1 MHGVIADKLGVI
13 KLMDKREVYFDNSAT
28 TRAFDE
34 VRDIVAE
41 TMTVDYGN
49 TSSRHMKGV
58 EAERYVKAAREKIAK
73 TLKVTE
79 KEIVFTSGGTES
91 NNLAIIG
98 SAIANQRAGKHIITT
113 AIEHASVAAVV
124 GFLEE
129 QGFEVTILP
138 VDENGQISLEELEA
152 AIREDT
158 ILVSM
163 MQINN
168 EMGAIEPVA
177 EAGALIKKKNPNTL
191 FHVDAIQSY
200 GKLRIYPKKMNVDML
215 SVSGHKL
222 HGPKGSGFLYIK
234 ENTKAIIT
242 THASNVC
249 GTIIPIEEIGAL
261 CKEKGLVY
269 AVDTAQ
275 TAGILNI
282 DMQKAN
288 IDFLAFTG
296 HKGLLGP
303 QGIGGFIASDKLEG
317 LIDPVISG
325 GTGSLSDSEEIPDF
339 LPDRF
344 ESGTLNLPGIIGLHQ
359 ALVYLK
365 EAGIDNM
372 RKEKMEITKYFLDQ
386 VKEIDGVKVAGKK
399 TVEGRLGVVSI
410 DFEGFD
416 NSIVSFYLSSKYKIM
431 TRVGM
436 HCAPRA
442 HKTLKTFPQGTVRFS
457 FSHFNTKEEVDIC
470 IDAIKTIL
478 DDLRQG
484 EELI

>member
-1 MHGVIADKLGVI
+1 MKDI
-13 KLMDKREVYFDNSAT
+13 YFDNSSTSFPKAPNVGRAMGEFIENGAFNINRGSYEGAYEAGSAVLD
-28 TRAFDE
+28 TREMLKDLFNCPNSKNVVFTPSVTYSLNFFIKGFLKPGDH
-34 VRDIVAE
+34 VLV
-41 TMTVDYGN
+41 
-49 TSSRHMKGV
+49 TSVEHNAVMRPLVQMEKLGV
-58 EAERYVKAAREKIAK
+58 EFDAVPCDEEGGVTADDFRE
-73 TLKVTE
+73 
-79 KEIVFTSGGTES
+79 
-91 NNLAIIG
+91 
-98 SAIANQRAGKHIITT
+98 
-113 AIEHASVAAVV
+113 
-124 GFLEE
+124 
-129 QGFEVTILP
+129 
-138 VDENGQISLEELEA
+138 
-152 AIREDT
+152 
-158 ILVSM
+158 
-163 MQINN
+163 
-168 EMGAIEPVA
+168 
-177 EAGALIKKKNPNTL
+177 
-191 FHVDAIQSY
+191 
-200 GKLRIYPKKMNVDML
+200 
-215 SVSGHKL
+215 
-222 HGPKGSGFLYIK
+222 YIK

-372 RKEKMEITKYFLDQ
+372 RNEKMEITKYFLDQ
-386 VKEIDGVKVAGKK
+386 VKEIEGVRIAGKK

-457 FSHFNTKEEVDIC
+457 FSHFNTKEEVDVC
-470 IDAIKTIL
+470 IDSIKTIL
-478 DDLRQG
+478 SDLRQG
-484 EELI
+484 EDLI

>member
-1 MHGVIADKLGVI
+1 MKDI
-13 KLMDKREVYFDNSAT
+13 YFDNSSTSFPKAPNVGRAMGEFIENGAFNINRGSYEGAYEAGSAVLD
-28 TRAFDE
+28 TREMLKDLFNCPNSKNVVFTPSVTYSLNFFIKGFLKPGDH
-34 VRDIVAE
+34 VLV
-41 TMTVDYGN
+41 
-49 TSSRHMKGV
+49 TSVEHNAVMRPLVQMKKLGV
-58 EAERYVKAAREKIAK
+58 EFDAVPCDEEGG
-73 TLKVTE
+73 VTADD
-79 KEIVFTSGGTES
+79 F
-91 NNLAIIG
+91 
-98 SAIANQRAGKHIITT
+98 RA
-113 AIEHASVAAVV
+113 
-124 GFLEE
+124 
-129 QGFEVTILP
+129 
-138 VDENGQISLEELEA
+138 
-152 AIREDT
+152 
-158 ILVSM
+158 
-163 MQINN
+163 
-168 EMGAIEPVA
+168 
-177 EAGALIKKKNPNTL
+177 
-191 FHVDAIQSY
+191 
-200 GKLRIYPKKMNVDML
+200 
-215 SVSGHKL
+215 
-222 HGPKGSGFLYIK
+222 YIK

-372 RKEKMEITKYFLDQ
+372 RNEKMEITKYFLDQ

-457 FSHFNTKEEVDIC
+457 FSHFNTKEEVDVC
-470 IDAIKTIL
+470 IDSIKTIL
-478 DDLRQG
+478 SDLRQG
-484 EELI
+484 EDLI

>member
-1 MHGVIADKLGVI
+1 MKDI
-13 KLMDKREVYFDNSAT
+13 YFDNSSTSFPKAPNVGRAMGEFIENGAFNINRGSYEGAYEAGSAVLD
-28 TRAFDE
+28 TREMLKDLFNCPNSKNVVFTPSVTYSLNFFIKGFLKPGDH
-34 VRDIVAE
+34 VLV
-41 TMTVDYGN
+41 
-49 TSSRHMKGV
+49 TSVEHNAVMRPLVQMEKLGV
-58 EAERYVKAAREKIAK
+58 EFDAVPCDEEGG
-73 TLKVTE
+73 VTADD
-79 KEIVFTSGGTES
+79 F
-91 NNLAIIG
+91 
-98 SAIANQRAGKHIITT
+98 RA
-113 AIEHASVAAVV
+113 
-124 GFLEE
+124 
-129 QGFEVTILP
+129 
-138 VDENGQISLEELEA
+138 
-152 AIREDT
+152 
-158 ILVSM
+158 
-163 MQINN
+163 
-168 EMGAIEPVA
+168 
-177 EAGALIKKKNPNTL
+177 
-191 FHVDAIQSY
+191 
-200 GKLRIYPKKMNVDML
+200 
-215 SVSGHKL
+215 
-222 HGPKGSGFLYIK
+222 YIK

-288 IDFLAFTG
+288 IDFLTFTG

-372 RKEKMEITKYFLDQ
+372 RNEKMEITKYFLDQ
-386 VKEIDGVKVAGKK
+386 VKEIEGVRIAGKK

-470 IDAIKTIL
+470 INAIKTIL
-478 DDLRQG
+478 SDLRQG

>member
-1 MHGVIADKLGVI
+1 MKDI
-13 KLMDKREVYFDNSAT
+13 YFDNSSTSFPKAPNVGRAMGEFIENGAFNINRGSYEGAYEAGSAVLD
-28 TRAFDE
+28 TREMLKDLFNCPNSKNVVFTPSVTYSLNFFIKGFLKPGDH
-34 VRDIVAE
+34 VLV
-41 TMTVDYGN
+41 
-49 TSSRHMKGV
+49 TSVEHNAVMRPLVQMEKLGV
-58 EAERYVKAAREKIAK
+58 EFDAVPCDEEGG
-73 TLKVTE
+73 VTADD
-79 KEIVFTSGGTES
+79 F
-91 NNLAIIG
+91 
-98 SAIANQRAGKHIITT
+98 RA
-113 AIEHASVAAVV
+113 
-124 GFLEE
+124 
-129 QGFEVTILP
+129 
-138 VDENGQISLEELEA
+138 
-152 AIREDT
+152 
-158 ILVSM
+158 
-163 MQINN
+163 
-168 EMGAIEPVA
+168 
-177 EAGALIKKKNPNTL
+177 
-191 FHVDAIQSY
+191 
-200 GKLRIYPKKMNVDML
+200 
-215 SVSGHKL
+215 
-222 HGPKGSGFLYIK
+222 YIK

-325 GTGSLSDSEEIPDF
+325 GTGSL
-339 LPDRF
+339 
-344 ESGTLNLPGIIGLHQ
+344 PGIIGLHQ

-372 RKEKMEITKYFLDQ
+372 RNEKMEITKYFLDQ
-386 VKEIDGVKVAGKK
+386 VKEIEGVRIAGKK

-416 NSIVSFYLSSKYKIM
+416 NSIVSFYLSGKYKIM

-457 FSHFNTKEEVDIC
+457 FSHFNTKEEVDVC
-470 IDAIKTIL
+470 IDSIKTIL
-478 DDLRQG
+478 SDLRQG
-484 EELI
+484 EDLI

>member
-1 MHGVIADKLGVI
+1 MKDI
-13 KLMDKREVYFDNSAT
+13 YFDNSSTSFPKAPNVGRAMGEFIENGAFNINRGSYEGAYEAGSAVLD
-28 TRAFDE
+28 TREMLKDLFNCPNSKNVVFTPSVTYSLNFFIKGFLKPGDH
-34 VRDIVAE
+34 VLV
-41 TMTVDYGN
+41 
-49 TSSRHMKGV
+49 TSVEHNAVMRPLVQMEKLGV
-58 EAERYVKAAREKIAK
+58 EFDAVPCDEEGG
-73 TLKVTE
+73 VTADD
-79 KEIVFTSGGTES
+79 F
-91 NNLAIIG
+91 
-98 SAIANQRAGKHIITT
+98 RA
-113 AIEHASVAAVV
+113 
-124 GFLEE
+124 
-129 QGFEVTILP
+129 
-138 VDENGQISLEELEA
+138 
-152 AIREDT
+152 
-158 ILVSM
+158 
-163 MQINN
+163 
-168 EMGAIEPVA
+168 
-177 EAGALIKKKNPNTL
+177 
-191 FHVDAIQSY
+191 
-200 GKLRIYPKKMNVDML
+200 
-215 SVSGHKL
+215 
-222 HGPKGSGFLYIK
+222 YIK

-365 EAGIDNM
+365 ESGIDNM

-442 HKTLKTFPQGTVRFS
+442 HKTLKTFPQGTARFS

-470 IDAIKTIL
+470 INAIKTIL
-478 DDLRQG
+478 SDLRQG
-484 EELI
+484 EDII

>member
-1 MHGVIADKLGVI
+1 MKDI
-13 KLMDKREVYFDNSAT
+13 YFDNSSTSFPKAPNVGRAMGEFIENGAFNINRGSYEGAYEAGSAVLD
-28 TRAFDE
+28 TRE
-34 VRDIVAE
+34 
-41 TMTVDYGN
+41 M
-49 TSSRHMKGV
+49 
-58 EAERYVKAAREKIAK
+58 
-73 TLKVTE
+73 LKDLFNAPDSKNV
-79 KEIVFTSGGTES
+79 VFTP
-91 NNLAIIG
+91 
-98 SAIANQRAGKHIITT
+98 
-113 AIEHASVAAVV
+113 SVTYSLNYFIK
-124 GFLEE
+124 GFLKPNDHVLVTSVEHNAVMRPLVQMKELGLEFDVVPCDEE
-129 QGFEVTILP
+129 
-138 VDENGQISLEELEA
+138 
-152 AIREDT
+152 
-158 ILVSM
+158 
-163 MQINN
+163 
-168 EMGAIEPVA
+168 
-177 EAGALIKKKNPNTL
+177 
-191 FHVDAIQSY
+191 
-200 GKLRIYPKKMNVDML
+200 
-215 SVSGHKL
+215 
-222 HGPKGSGFLYIK
+222 GSITADDFRKYIK

-303 QGIGGFIASDKLEG
+303 QGIGGFISSDKLEG
-317 LIDPVISG
+317 LIYPIISG
-325 GTGSLSDSEEIPDF
+325 GTGSLSDSEEMPDF

-359 ALVYLK
+359 ALAYLK

-372 RKEKMEITKYFLDQ
+372 RNEKMEITKYFLDK
-386 VKEIDGVKVAGKK
+386 VKEIEGAKVAGKK

-442 HKTLKTFPQGTVRFS
+442 HQTLNTFPQGTVRFS
-457 FSHFNTKEEVDIC
+457 FSHFNTEEEVDIC

-484 EELI
+484 EDII

>member
-1 MHGVIADKLGVI
+1 MKDI
-13 KLMDKREVYFDNSAT
+13 YFDNSSTSFPKAPNVGRAMGEFIENGAFNINRGSYEGAYEAGSAVLD
-28 TRAFDE
+28 TRE
-34 VRDIVAE
+34 
-41 TMTVDYGN
+41 M
-49 TSSRHMKGV
+49 
-58 EAERYVKAAREKIAK
+58 
-73 TLKVTE
+73 LKDLFNCPNSKNV
-79 KEIVFTSGGTES
+79 VFTP
-91 NNLAIIG
+91 
-98 SAIANQRAGKHIITT
+98 
-113 AIEHASVAAVV
+113 SVTYSLNYFIK
-124 GFLEE
+124 GFLKPNDHVLVTSVEHNAVMRPLVQMKELGLEFDVVPCDEE
-129 QGFEVTILP
+129 
-138 VDENGQISLEELEA
+138 
-152 AIREDT
+152 
-158 ILVSM
+158 
-163 MQINN
+163 
-168 EMGAIEPVA
+168 
-177 EAGALIKKKNPNTL
+177 
-191 FHVDAIQSY
+191 
-200 GKLRIYPKKMNVDML
+200 
-215 SVSGHKL
+215 
-222 HGPKGSGFLYIK
+222 GSITADDFRKYIK

-303 QGIGGFIASDKLEG
+303 QGIGGFISSDKLEG
-317 LIDPVISG
+317 LIYPIISG
-325 GTGSLSDSEEIPDF
+325 GTGSLSDSEEMPDF

-372 RKEKMEITKYFLDQ
+372 RNEKMEITKYFLDK
-386 VKEIDGVKVAGKK
+386 VKEIEGAKVAGKK

-442 HKTLKTFPQGTVRFS
+442 HQTLNTFPQGTVRFS

-484 EELI
+484 EDII

>member
-1 MHGVIADKLGVI
+1 MKDI
-13 KLMDKREVYFDNSAT
+13 YFDNSSTSFPKAPNVGRAMGEFIENGAFNINRGSYEGAYEAGSAVLD
-28 TRAFDE
+28 TREMLKDLFNCPNSKNVVFTPSVTYSLNFFIKGFLKPGDH
-34 VRDIVAE
+34 VLV
-41 TMTVDYGN
+41 
-49 TSSRHMKGV
+49 TSVEHNAVMRPLVQMEKLGV
-58 EAERYVKAAREKIAK
+58 EFDAVPCDEEGG
-73 TLKVTE
+73 VTADD
-79 KEIVFTSGGTES
+79 F
-91 NNLAIIG
+91 
-98 SAIANQRAGKHIITT
+98 RA
-113 AIEHASVAAVV
+113 
-124 GFLEE
+124 
-129 QGFEVTILP
+129 
-138 VDENGQISLEELEA
+138 
-152 AIREDT
+152 
-158 ILVSM
+158 
-163 MQINN
+163 
-168 EMGAIEPVA
+168 
-177 EAGALIKKKNPNTL
+177 
-191 FHVDAIQSY
+191 
-200 GKLRIYPKKMNVDML
+200 
-215 SVSGHKL
+215 
-222 HGPKGSGFLYIK
+222 YIK

-242 THASNVC
+242 TNASNVC

-372 RKEKMEITKYFLDQ
+372 RNEKMEITKYFLDQ

-470 IDAIKTIL
+470 INAIKTIL
-478 DDLRQG
+478 SDLRQG

>member
-1 MHGVIADKLGVI
+1 MKDI
-13 KLMDKREVYFDNSAT
+13 YFDNSSTSFPKAPNVGRAMGEFIENGAFNINRGSYEGAYEAGSAVLD
-28 TRAFDE
+28 TREMLKDLFNCPNSKNVVFTPSVTYSLNFFIKGFLKPGDH
-34 VRDIVAE
+34 VLV
-41 TMTVDYGN
+41 
-49 TSSRHMKGV
+49 TSVEHNAVMRPLVQMAKLGV
-58 EAERYVKAAREKIAK
+58 EFDAVPCDEEGG
-73 TLKVTE
+73 VTADD
-79 KEIVFTSGGTES
+79 F
-91 NNLAIIG
+91 
-98 SAIANQRAGKHIITT
+98 RA
-113 AIEHASVAAVV
+113 
-124 GFLEE
+124 
-129 QGFEVTILP
+129 
-138 VDENGQISLEELEA
+138 
-152 AIREDT
+152 
-158 ILVSM
+158 
-163 MQINN
+163 
-168 EMGAIEPVA
+168 
-177 EAGALIKKKNPNTL
+177 
-191 FHVDAIQSY
+191 
-200 GKLRIYPKKMNVDML
+200 
-215 SVSGHKL
+215 
-222 HGPKGSGFLYIK
+222 YIK

-372 RKEKMEITKYFLDQ
+372 RNEKMEITKYFLDQ
-386 VKEIDGVKVAGKK
+386 VKEIEGVRIAGKK

-457 FSHFNTKEEVDIC
+457 FSHFNTKEEVDVC
-470 IDAIKTIL
+470 IDSIKTIL
-478 DDLRQG
+478 SDLRQG
-484 EELI
+484 EDLI

>member
-1 MHGVIADKLGVI
+1 MKDI
-13 KLMDKREVYFDNSAT
+13 YFDNSSTSFPKAPNVGRAMGEFIENGAFNINRGSYEGAYEAGSAVLD
-28 TRAFDE
+28 TRE
-34 VRDIVAE
+34 
-41 TMTVDYGN
+41 M
-49 TSSRHMKGV
+49 
-58 EAERYVKAAREKIAK
+58 
-73 TLKVTE
+73 LKDLFNAPDSKNV
-79 KEIVFTSGGTES
+79 VFTP
-91 NNLAIIG
+91 
-98 SAIANQRAGKHIITT
+98 
-113 AIEHASVAAVV
+113 SVTYSLNCFIK
-124 GFLEE
+124 GFLKPNDHVLVTSVEHNAVMRPLVQMKELGLEFDVVPCDEE
-129 QGFEVTILP
+129 
-138 VDENGQISLEELEA
+138 
-152 AIREDT
+152 
-158 ILVSM
+158 
-163 MQINN
+163 
-168 EMGAIEPVA
+168 
-177 EAGALIKKKNPNTL
+177 
-191 FHVDAIQSY
+191 
-200 GKLRIYPKKMNVDML
+200 
-215 SVSGHKL
+215 
-222 HGPKGSGFLYIK
+222 GSITADDFRKYIK

-303 QGIGGFIASDKLEG
+303 QGIGGFISSDKLEG
-317 LIDPVISG
+317 LIYPIISG
-325 GTGSLSDSEEIPDF
+325 GTGSLSDSEEMPDF

-372 RKEKMEITKYFLDQ
+372 RNEKMEITKYFLDK
-386 VKEIDGVKVAGKK
+386 VKEIEGAKVAGKK

-442 HKTLKTFPQGTVRFS
+442 HQTLNTFPQGTVRFS

-478 DDLRQG
+478 DDLREG
-484 EELI
+484 EDII

>member
-1 MHGVIADKLGVI
+1 MKDI
-13 KLMDKREVYFDNSAT
+13 YFDNSSTSFPKAPNVGRAMGEFIENGAFNINRGSYEGAYEAGSAVLD
-28 TRAFDE
+28 TREMLKDLFNCPNSKNVVFTPSVTYSLNFFIKGFLKPGDH
-34 VRDIVAE
+34 VLV
-41 TMTVDYGN
+41 
-49 TSSRHMKGV
+49 TSVEHNAVMRPLVQMEKLGV
-58 EAERYVKAAREKIAK
+58 EFDAVPCDEEGG
-73 TLKVTE
+73 VTADD
-79 KEIVFTSGGTES
+79 F
-91 NNLAIIG
+91 
-98 SAIANQRAGKHIITT
+98 RA
-113 AIEHASVAAVV
+113 
-124 GFLEE
+124 
-129 QGFEVTILP
+129 
-138 VDENGQISLEELEA
+138 
-152 AIREDT
+152 
-158 ILVSM
+158 
-163 MQINN
+163 
-168 EMGAIEPVA
+168 
-177 EAGALIKKKNPNTL
+177 
-191 FHVDAIQSY
+191 
-200 GKLRIYPKKMNVDML
+200 
-215 SVSGHKL
+215 
-222 HGPKGSGFLYIK
+222 YIK

-325 GTGSLSDSEEIPDF
+325 GTGSLSDSEEMPDF

-457 FSHFNTKEEVDIC
+457 FSHFNTKEEVDVC

-478 DDLRQG
+478 SDLRQG
-484 EELI
+484 EDLI

>member
-1 MHGVIADKLGVI
+1 MKDI
-13 KLMDKREVYFDNSAT
+13 YFDNSSTSFPKAPNVGRAMGEFIENGAFNINRGSYEGAYEAGSAVLD
-28 TRAFDE
+28 TREMLKDLFNCPNSKNVVFTPSVTYSLNFFIKGFLKPGDH
-34 VRDIVAE
+34 VLV
-41 TMTVDYGN
+41 
-49 TSSRHMKGV
+49 TSVEHNAVMRPLVQMEKLGV
-58 EAERYVKAAREKIAK
+58 EFDAVPCDEEGG
-73 TLKVTE
+73 VTADD
-79 KEIVFTSGGTES
+79 F
-91 NNLAIIG
+91 
-98 SAIANQRAGKHIITT
+98 RA
-113 AIEHASVAAVV
+113 
-124 GFLEE
+124 
-129 QGFEVTILP
+129 
-138 VDENGQISLEELEA
+138 
-152 AIREDT
+152 
-158 ILVSM
+158 
-163 MQINN
+163 
-168 EMGAIEPVA
+168 
-177 EAGALIKKKNPNTL
+177 
-191 FHVDAIQSY
+191 
-200 GKLRIYPKKMNVDML
+200 
-215 SVSGHKL
+215 
-222 HGPKGSGFLYIK
+222 YIK
-234 ENTKAIIT
+234 ENTKTIIT

-457 FSHFNTKEEVDIC
+457 FSHFNTKEEVDVC

-478 DDLRQG
+478 SDLRQG
-484 EELI
+484 EDLI

>member
-1 MHGVIADKLGVI
+1 MKDI
-13 KLMDKREVYFDNSAT
+13 YFDNSSTSFPKAPNVGRAMGEFIENGAFNINRGSYEGAYEAGSAVLD
-28 TRAFDE
+28 TREMLKDLFNCPNSKNVVFTPSVTYSLNFFIKGFLKPGDH
-34 VRDIVAE
+34 VLV
-41 TMTVDYGN
+41 
-49 TSSRHMKGV
+49 TSVEHNAVMRPLVQIEKLGV
-58 EAERYVKAAREKIAK
+58 E
-73 TLKVTE
+73 
-79 KEIVFTSGGTES
+79 FD
-91 NNLAIIG
+91 
-98 SAIANQRAGKHIITT
+98 
-113 AIEHASVAAVV
+113 VV
-124 GFLEE
+124 PCDEE
-129 QGFEVTILP
+129 
-138 VDENGQISLEELEA
+138 
-152 AIREDT
+152 
-158 ILVSM
+158 
-163 MQINN
+163 
-168 EMGAIEPVA
+168 GAITA
-177 EAGALIKKKNPNTL
+177 DDFRA
-191 FHVDAIQSY
+191 
-200 GKLRIYPKKMNVDML
+200 
-215 SVSGHKL
+215 
-222 HGPKGSGFLYIK
+222 YIK

-372 RKEKMEITKYFLDQ
+372 RNEKMEITKYFLDQ

-416 NSIVSFYLSSKYKIM
+416 NSIVSFYLSSKYNIM

-457 FSHFNTKEEVDIC
+457 FSHFNTKEEVDVC

-478 DDLRQG
+478 SDLRQG
-484 EELI
+484 EDLI

>member
-1 MHGVIADKLGVI
+1 MKDI
-13 KLMDKREVYFDNSAT
+13 YFDNSSTSFPKAPNVGRAMGEFIENGAFNINRGSYEGAYEAGSAVLD
-28 TRAFDE
+28 TREMLKDLFNCPNSKNVVFTPSVTYSLNFFIKGFLKPGDH
-34 VRDIVAE
+34 VLV
-41 TMTVDYGN
+41 
-49 TSSRHMKGV
+49 TSIEHNAVMRPLVQMEKLGV
-58 EAERYVKAAREKIAK
+58 EFDAVPCDEEGG
-73 TLKVTE
+73 VTADD
-79 KEIVFTSGGTES
+79 F
-91 NNLAIIG
+91 
-98 SAIANQRAGKHIITT
+98 RA
-113 AIEHASVAAVV
+113 
-124 GFLEE
+124 
-129 QGFEVTILP
+129 
-138 VDENGQISLEELEA
+138 
-152 AIREDT
+152 
-158 ILVSM
+158 
-163 MQINN
+163 
-168 EMGAIEPVA
+168 
-177 EAGALIKKKNPNTL
+177 
-191 FHVDAIQSY
+191 
-200 GKLRIYPKKMNVDML
+200 
-215 SVSGHKL
+215 
-222 HGPKGSGFLYIK
+222 YIK

-372 RKEKMEITKYFLDQ
+372 RNEKMEITKYFLDQ

-470 IDAIKTIL
+470 INAIKTIL
-478 DDLRQG
+478 SDLRQG
-484 EELI
+484 EDLI

>member
-1 MHGVIADKLGVI
+1 MKDI
-13 KLMDKREVYFDNSAT
+13 YFDNSSTSFPKAPNVGRAMGEFIENGAFNINRGSYEGAYEAGSAVLD
-28 TRAFDE
+28 TRE
-34 VRDIVAE
+34 
-41 TMTVDYGN
+41 M
-49 TSSRHMKGV
+49 
-58 EAERYVKAAREKIAK
+58 
-73 TLKVTE
+73 LKDLFNAPDSKNV
-79 KEIVFTSGGTES
+79 VFTP
-91 NNLAIIG
+91 
-98 SAIANQRAGKHIITT
+98 
-113 AIEHASVAAVV
+113 SVTYSLNYFIK
-124 GFLEE
+124 GFLKPNDHVLVTSVEHNAVMRPLVQMKELGLEFDVVPCDEE
-129 QGFEVTILP
+129 
-138 VDENGQISLEELEA
+138 
-152 AIREDT
+152 
-158 ILVSM
+158 
-163 MQINN
+163 
-168 EMGAIEPVA
+168 
-177 EAGALIKKKNPNTL
+177 
-191 FHVDAIQSY
+191 
-200 GKLRIYPKKMNVDML
+200 
-215 SVSGHKL
+215 
-222 HGPKGSGFLYIK
+222 GSITADDFRKYIK

-303 QGIGGFIASDKLEG
+303 QGIGGFISSDKLEG
-317 LIDPVISG
+317 LIYPIISG
-325 GTGSLSDSEEIPDF
+325 GTGSLSDSEEMPDF

-372 RKEKMEITKYFLDQ
+372 RNEKMEITKYFLDK
-386 VKEIDGVKVAGKK
+386 VKEIEGARVDGKK

-410 DFEGFD
+410 DYEGFD

-442 HKTLKTFPQGTVRFS
+442 HQTLNTFPQGTVRFS

-484 EELI
+484 EDII

>member
-1 MHGVIADKLGVI
+1 MKDI
-13 KLMDKREVYFDNSAT
+13 YFDNSSTSFPKAPNVGRAMGEFIENGAFNINRGSYEGAYEAGSAVLD
-28 TRAFDE
+28 TREMLKDLFNCPNSKNVVFTPSVTYSLNFFIKGFLKPGDH
-34 VRDIVAE
+34 VLV
-41 TMTVDYGN
+41 
-49 TSSRHMKGV
+49 TSVEHNAVMRPLVQMEKLGV
-58 EAERYVKAAREKIAK
+58 EFDAVPCDEEGG
-73 TLKVTE
+73 VTADD
-79 KEIVFTSGGTES
+79 F
-91 NNLAIIG
+91 
-98 SAIANQRAGKHIITT
+98 RA
-113 AIEHASVAAVV
+113 
-124 GFLEE
+124 
-129 QGFEVTILP
+129 
-138 VDENGQISLEELEA
+138 
-152 AIREDT
+152 
-158 ILVSM
+158 
-163 MQINN
+163 
-168 EMGAIEPVA
+168 
-177 EAGALIKKKNPNTL
+177 
-191 FHVDAIQSY
+191 
-200 GKLRIYPKKMNVDML
+200 
-215 SVSGHKL
+215 
-222 HGPKGSGFLYIK
+222 YIK

-296 HKGLLGP
+296 PKGLLGP
-303 QGIGGFIASDKLEG
+303 QGIGGFIARDKLEG

-372 RKEKMEITKYFLDQ
+372 RNEKMEITKYFLDQ

-470 IDAIKTIL
+470 INAIKTIL
-478 DDLRQG
+478 SDLRQG

>member
-1 MHGVIADKLGVI
+1 MKDI
-13 KLMDKREVYFDNSAT
+13 YFDNSSTSFPKAPNVGRAMGEFIENGAFNINRGSYEGAYEAGSAVLD
-28 TRAFDE
+28 TREMLKDLFNCPNSKNVVFTPSVTYSLNFFIKGFLKPGDH
-34 VRDIVAE
+34 VLV
-41 TMTVDYGN
+41 
-49 TSSRHMKGV
+49 TSIEHNAVMRPLVQMEKLGV
-58 EAERYVKAAREKIAK
+58 EFDAVPCDEEGG
-73 TLKVTE
+73 VTADD
-79 KEIVFTSGGTES
+79 F
-91 NNLAIIG
+91 
-98 SAIANQRAGKHIITT
+98 RA
-113 AIEHASVAAVV
+113 
-124 GFLEE
+124 
-129 QGFEVTILP
+129 
-138 VDENGQISLEELEA
+138 
-152 AIREDT
+152 
-158 ILVSM
+158 
-163 MQINN
+163 
-168 EMGAIEPVA
+168 
-177 EAGALIKKKNPNTL
+177 
-191 FHVDAIQSY
+191 
-200 GKLRIYPKKMNVDML
+200 
-215 SVSGHKL
+215 
-222 HGPKGSGFLYIK
+222 YIK

-442 HKTLKTFPQGTVRFS
+442 HKTLKTFPLGTVRFS

-470 IDAIKTIL
+470 INAIKTIL
-478 DDLRQG
+478 SDLRQG
-484 EELI
+484 EDLI

>member
-1 MHGVIADKLGVI
+1 MIYL
-13 KLMDKREVYFDNSAT
+13 DNAAT
-28 TRAFDE
+28 TFPKPEAVYDAMMDCMKNYCANPGRAGHKL
-34 VRDIVAE
+34 A
-41 TMTVDYGN
+41 M
-49 TSSRHMKGV
+49 
-58 EAERYVKAAREKIAK
+58 KAAREIYDTRENIAK
-73 TLKVTE
+73 LFNIDNPMN
-79 KEIVFTSGGTES
+79 IVFTNNATES
-91 NNLAIIG
+91 LNLAIKG
-98 SAIANQRAGKHIITT
+98 VVNAGDHIITT
-113 AIEHASVAAVV
+113 SMEHNSVIRPIKALEKLGIENTIVQCDKD
-124 GFLEE
+124 GFLN
-129 QGFEVTILP
+129 IK
-138 VDENGQISLEELEA
+138 DLEE
-152 AIREDT
+152 AIR
-158 ILVSM
+158 
-163 MQINN
+163 
-168 EMGAIEPVA
+168 
-177 EAGALIKKKNPNTL
+177 PNT
-191 FHVDAIQSY
+191 
-200 GKLRIYPKKMNVDML
+200 KLIV
-215 SVSGHKL
+215 
-222 HGPKGSGFLYIK
+222 
-234 ENTKAIIT
+234 T

-303 QGIGGFIASDKLEG
+303 QGIGGFISSDKLEG
-317 LIDPVISG
+317 LIYPIISG
-325 GTGSLSDSEEIPDF
+325 GTGSLSDSEEMPDF

-359 ALVYLK
+359 ALAYLK

-372 RKEKMEITKYFLDQ
+372 RNEKMEITKYFLDK
-386 VKEIDGVKVAGKK
+386 VKEIEGAKVAGKK

-442 HKTLKTFPQGTVRFS
+442 HQTLNTFPQGTVRFS

-484 EELI
+484 EDII

>member
-1 MHGVIADKLGVI
+1 MKDI
-13 KLMDKREVYFDNSAT
+13 YFDNSSTSFPKAPNVGRAMGEFIENGAFNINRGSYEGAYEAGSAVLD
-28 TRAFDE
+28 TREMLKDLFNCPNSKNVVFTPSVTYSLNFFIKGFLKPGDH
-34 VRDIVAE
+34 VLV
-41 TMTVDYGN
+41 
-49 TSSRHMKGV
+49 TSVEHNAVMRPLVQMEKLGV
-58 EAERYVKAAREKIAK
+58 EFDAVPCDEEGG
-73 TLKVTE
+73 VTADD
-79 KEIVFTSGGTES
+79 F
-91 NNLAIIG
+91 
-98 SAIANQRAGKHIITT
+98 RA
-113 AIEHASVAAVV
+113 
-124 GFLEE
+124 
-129 QGFEVTILP
+129 
-138 VDENGQISLEELEA
+138 
-152 AIREDT
+152 
-158 ILVSM
+158 
-163 MQINN
+163 
-168 EMGAIEPVA
+168 
-177 EAGALIKKKNPNTL
+177 
-191 FHVDAIQSY
+191 
-200 GKLRIYPKKMNVDML
+200 
-215 SVSGHKL
+215 
-222 HGPKGSGFLYIK
+222 YIK

-416 NSIVSFYLSSKYKIM
+416 NSIVSFYFSSKYKIM

-457 FSHFNTKEEVDIC
+457 FSHFNTKEEVDVC

-478 DDLRQG
+478 SDLRQG
-484 EELI
+484 EDLI

>member
-1 MHGVIADKLGVI
+1 MKDI
-13 KLMDKREVYFDNSAT
+13 YFDNSSTSFPKAPNVGRAMGEFIENGAFNINRGSYEGAYEAGSAVLD
-28 TRAFDE
+28 TREMLKDLFNCPNSKNVVFTPSVTYSLNFFIKGFLKPGDH
-34 VRDIVAE
+34 VLV
-41 TMTVDYGN
+41 
-49 TSSRHMKGV
+49 TSIEHNAVMRPLVQMEKLGV
-58 EAERYVKAAREKIAK
+58 EFDAVPCDEEGG
-73 TLKVTE
+73 VTADD
-79 KEIVFTSGGTES
+79 F
-91 NNLAIIG
+91 
-98 SAIANQRAGKHIITT
+98 RA
-113 AIEHASVAAVV
+113 
-124 GFLEE
+124 
-129 QGFEVTILP
+129 
-138 VDENGQISLEELEA
+138 
-152 AIREDT
+152 
-158 ILVSM
+158 
-163 MQINN
+163 
-168 EMGAIEPVA
+168 
-177 EAGALIKKKNPNTL
+177 
-191 FHVDAIQSY
+191 
-200 GKLRIYPKKMNVDML
+200 
-215 SVSGHKL
+215 
-222 HGPKGSGFLYIK
+222 YIK

-442 HKTLKTFPQGTVRFS
+442 HKTLKTFPQGTARFS

-470 IDAIKTIL
+470 INAIKTIL
-478 DDLRQG
+478 SDLRQG
-484 EELI
+484 EDLI

>member
-1 MHGVIADKLGVI
+1 MKDI
-13 KLMDKREVYFDNSAT
+13 YFDNSSTSFPKAPNVGRAMGEFIENGAFNINRGSYEGAYEAGSAVLD
-28 TRAFDE
+28 TREMLKDLFNCPNSKNVVFTPRVTYSLNFFIKGFLKPGDH
-34 VRDIVAE
+34 VLV
-41 TMTVDYGN
+41 
-49 TSSRHMKGV
+49 TSVEHNAVMRPLVQMEKLGV
-58 EAERYVKAAREKIAK
+58 EFDAVPCDEEGG
-73 TLKVTE
+73 VTADD
-79 KEIVFTSGGTES
+79 F
-91 NNLAIIG
+91 
-98 SAIANQRAGKHIITT
+98 RA
-113 AIEHASVAAVV
+113 
-124 GFLEE
+124 
-129 QGFEVTILP
+129 
-138 VDENGQISLEELEA
+138 
-152 AIREDT
+152 
-158 ILVSM
+158 
-163 MQINN
+163 
-168 EMGAIEPVA
+168 
-177 EAGALIKKKNPNTL
+177 
-191 FHVDAIQSY
+191 
-200 GKLRIYPKKMNVDML
+200 
-215 SVSGHKL
+215 
-222 HGPKGSGFLYIK
+222 YIK

-457 FSHFNTKEEVDIC
+457 FSHFNTKEEVDVC

-478 DDLRQG
+478 SDLRQG
-484 EELI
+484 EDLI

>member
-1 MHGVIADKLGVI
+1 MKDI
-13 KLMDKREVYFDNSAT
+13 YFDNSSTSFPKAPNVGRAMGEFIENGAFNINRGSYEGAYEAGSAVLD
-28 TRAFDE
+28 TREMLKDLFNCPNSKNVVFTPSVTYSLNFFIKGFLKPGDH
-34 VRDIVAE
+34 VLV
-41 TMTVDYGN
+41 
-49 TSSRHMKGV
+49 TSVEHNAVMRPLVQMEKLGV
-58 EAERYVKAAREKIAK
+58 EFDAVPCDEEGG
-73 TLKVTE
+73 VTADD
-79 KEIVFTSGGTES
+79 F
-91 NNLAIIG
+91 
-98 SAIANQRAGKHIITT
+98 RA
-113 AIEHASVAAVV
+113 
-124 GFLEE
+124 
-129 QGFEVTILP
+129 
-138 VDENGQISLEELEA
+138 
-152 AIREDT
+152 
-158 ILVSM
+158 
-163 MQINN
+163 
-168 EMGAIEPVA
+168 
-177 EAGALIKKKNPNTL
+177 
-191 FHVDAIQSY
+191 
-200 GKLRIYPKKMNVDML
+200 
-215 SVSGHKL
+215 
-222 HGPKGSGFLYIK
+222 YIK

-344 ESGTLNLPGIIGLHQ
+344 ESRTLNLPGIIGLHQ

-457 FSHFNTKEEVDIC
+457 FSHFNTKEEVDVC
-470 IDAIKTIL
+470 IDSIKTIL
-478 DDLRQG
+478 SDLRQG
-484 EELI
+484 EDLI

>member
-1 MHGVIADKLGVI
+1 MKDI
-13 KLMDKREVYFDNSAT
+13 YFDNSSTSFPKAPNVGRAMGEFIENGAFNINRGSYEGAYEAGSAVLD
-28 TRAFDE
+28 TREMLKDLFNCPNSKNVVFTPSVTYSLNFFIKGFLKPGDH
-34 VRDIVAE
+34 VLV
-41 TMTVDYGN
+41 
-49 TSSRHMKGV
+49 TSVEHNAVMRPLVQMEKLGV
-58 EAERYVKAAREKIAK
+58 EFDAVPCDEEGG
-73 TLKVTE
+73 VTADD
-79 KEIVFTSGGTES
+79 F
-91 NNLAIIG
+91 
-98 SAIANQRAGKHIITT
+98 RA
-113 AIEHASVAAVV
+113 
-124 GFLEE
+124 
-129 QGFEVTILP
+129 
-138 VDENGQISLEELEA
+138 
-152 AIREDT
+152 
-158 ILVSM
+158 
-163 MQINN
+163 
-168 EMGAIEPVA
+168 
-177 EAGALIKKKNPNTL
+177 
-191 FHVDAIQSY
+191 
-200 GKLRIYPKKMNVDML
+200 
-215 SVSGHKL
+215 
-222 HGPKGSGFLYIK
+222 YIK

-275 TAGILNI
+275 TAGILNV

-470 IDAIKTIL
+470 INAIKTIL
-478 DDLRQG
+478 SDLRQG

>member
-1 MHGVIADKLGVI
+1 MKDI
-13 KLMDKREVYFDNSAT
+13 YFDNSSTSFPKAPNVGKAMGEFIENGAFNINRGSYEGAYEAGSAVLD
-28 TRAFDE
+28 TREMLKDLFNAPNSKNVVFTPSVTYSLNFFIKGFLKRGDH
-34 VRDIVAE
+34 VLV
-41 TMTVDYGN
+41 
-49 TSSRHMKGV
+49 TSVEHNAVMRPLVQMEKLGV
-58 EAERYVKAAREKIAK
+58 EFDVVQCDEEGS
-73 TLKVTE
+73 VTADD
-79 KEIVFTSGGTES
+79 FRS
-91 NNLAIIG
+91 
-98 SAIANQRAGKHIITT
+98 
-113 AIEHASVAAVV
+113 
-124 GFLEE
+124 
-129 QGFEVTILP
+129 
-138 VDENGQISLEELEA
+138 
-152 AIREDT
+152 
-158 ILVSM
+158 
-163 MQINN
+163 
-168 EMGAIEPVA
+168 
-177 EAGALIKKKNPNTL
+177 
-191 FHVDAIQSY
+191 
-200 GKLRIYPKKMNVDML
+200 
-215 SVSGHKL
+215 
-222 HGPKGSGFLYIK
+222 YIK

-282 DMQKAN
+282 DMQKSN

-325 GTGSLSDSEEIPDF
+325 GTGSLSDSEEIPTF

-359 ALVYLK
+359 ALIYLK

-372 RKEKMEITKYFLDQ
+372 RNEKMEITKYFLDQ
-386 VKEIDGVKVAGKK
+386 VKEIEGVRIAGKK

-416 NSIVSFYLSSKYKIM
+416 NSIVSFYLSNKYNIM

-484 EELI
+484 EDII

>member
-1 MHGVIADKLGVI
+1 MKDI
-13 KLMDKREVYFDNSAT
+13 YFDNSSTSFPKAPNVGRAMGEFIENGAFNINRGSYEGAYEAGSAVLD
-28 TRAFDE
+28 TREMLKDLFNCPNSKNVVFTPSVTYSLNFFIKGFLKPGDH
-34 VRDIVAE
+34 VLV
-41 TMTVDYGN
+41 
-49 TSSRHMKGV
+49 TSVEHNAVMRPLVQMEKLGV
-58 EAERYVKAAREKIAK
+58 EFDAVPCDEEGG
-73 TLKVTE
+73 VTADD
-79 KEIVFTSGGTES
+79 F
-91 NNLAIIG
+91 
-98 SAIANQRAGKHIITT
+98 RA
-113 AIEHASVAAVV
+113 
-124 GFLEE
+124 
-129 QGFEVTILP
+129 
-138 VDENGQISLEELEA
+138 
-152 AIREDT
+152 
-158 ILVSM
+158 
-163 MQINN
+163 
-168 EMGAIEPVA
+168 
-177 EAGALIKKKNPNTL
+177 
-191 FHVDAIQSY
+191 
-200 GKLRIYPKKMNVDML
+200 
-215 SVSGHKL
+215 
-222 HGPKGSGFLYIK
+222 YIK

-372 RKEKMEITKYFLDQ
+372 RKEKMDITKYFLDQ

-470 IDAIKTIL
+470 INAIKTIL
-478 DDLRQG
+478 SDLRQG
-484 EELI
+484 EDLI

>member
-1 MHGVIADKLGVI
+1 MKDI
-13 KLMDKREVYFDNSAT
+13 YFDNSSTSFPKAPNVGRAMGEFIENGAFNINRGSYEGAYEAGSAVLD
-28 TRAFDE
+28 TREMLKDLFNCPNSKNVVFTPSVTYSLNFFIKGFLKPGDH
-34 VRDIVAE
+34 VLV
-41 TMTVDYGN
+41 
-49 TSSRHMKGV
+49 TSVEHNAVMRPLVQMEKLGV
-58 EAERYVKAAREKIAK
+58 EFDAVPCDEEGG
-73 TLKVTE
+73 VTADD
-79 KEIVFTSGGTES
+79 F
-91 NNLAIIG
+91 
-98 SAIANQRAGKHIITT
+98 RA
-113 AIEHASVAAVV
+113 
-124 GFLEE
+124 
-129 QGFEVTILP
+129 
-138 VDENGQISLEELEA
+138 
-152 AIREDT
+152 
-158 ILVSM
+158 
-163 MQINN
+163 
-168 EMGAIEPVA
+168 
-177 EAGALIKKKNPNTL
+177 
-191 FHVDAIQSY
+191 
-200 GKLRIYPKKMNVDML
+200 
-215 SVSGHKL
+215 
-222 HGPKGSGFLYIK
+222 YIK

-372 RKEKMEITKYFLDQ
+372 RNEKMEVTKYFLDQ

-457 FSHFNTKEEVDIC
+457 FSHFNTKEEVDVC
-470 IDAIKTIL
+470 IDSIKTIL
-478 DDLRQG
+478 SDLRQG
-484 EELI
+484 EDLI

>member
-1 MHGVIADKLGVI
+1 MKDI
-13 KLMDKREVYFDNSAT
+13 YFDNSSTSFPKAPNVGRAMGEFIENGAFNINRGSYEGAYEAGSAVLD
-28 TRAFDE
+28 TREMLKDLFNCPNSKNVVFTPSVTYSLNFFIKGFLKPGDH
-34 VRDIVAE
+34 VLV
-41 TMTVDYGN
+41 
-49 TSSRHMKGV
+49 TSVEHNAVMRPLVQMEKLGV
-58 EAERYVKAAREKIAK
+58 EFDAVPCDEEGG
-73 TLKVTE
+73 VTADD
-79 KEIVFTSGGTES
+79 F
-91 NNLAIIG
+91 
-98 SAIANQRAGKHIITT
+98 RA
-113 AIEHASVAAVV
+113 
-124 GFLEE
+124 
-129 QGFEVTILP
+129 
-138 VDENGQISLEELEA
+138 
-152 AIREDT
+152 
-158 ILVSM
+158 
-163 MQINN
+163 
-168 EMGAIEPVA
+168 
-177 EAGALIKKKNPNTL
+177 
-191 FHVDAIQSY
+191 
-200 GKLRIYPKKMNVDML
+200 
-215 SVSGHKL
+215 
-222 HGPKGSGFLYIK
+222 YIK

-416 NSIVSFYLSSKYKIM
+416 NSIVSFYLSNRYKIM

-457 FSHFNTKEEVDIC
+457 FSHFNTKEEVDVC
-470 IDAIKTIL
+470 IDSIKTIL
-478 DDLRQG
+478 SDLRQG
-484 EELI
+484 EDLI

>member
-1 MHGVIADKLGVI
+1 MKDI
-13 KLMDKREVYFDNSAT
+13 YFDNSSTSFPKAPNVGRAMGEFIENGAFNINRGSYEGAYEAGSAVLD
-28 TRAFDE
+28 TREMLKDLFNCPNSKNVVFTPSVTYSLNFFIKGFLKPGDH
-34 VRDIVAE
+34 VLV
-41 TMTVDYGN
+41 
-49 TSSRHMKGV
+49 TSVEHNAVMRPLVQMAKLGV
-58 EAERYVKAAREKIAK
+58 EFDAVPCDEEGG
-73 TLKVTE
+73 VTADD
-79 KEIVFTSGGTES
+79 F
-91 NNLAIIG
+91 
-98 SAIANQRAGKHIITT
+98 RA
-113 AIEHASVAAVV
+113 
-124 GFLEE
+124 
-129 QGFEVTILP
+129 
-138 VDENGQISLEELEA
+138 
-152 AIREDT
+152 
-158 ILVSM
+158 
-163 MQINN
+163 
-168 EMGAIEPVA
+168 
-177 EAGALIKKKNPNTL
+177 
-191 FHVDAIQSY
+191 
-200 GKLRIYPKKMNVDML
+200 
-215 SVSGHKL
+215 
-222 HGPKGSGFLYIK
+222 YIK

-372 RKEKMEITKYFLDQ
+372 RNEKMEITKYFLDQ
-386 VKEIDGVKVAGKK
+386 VKEIEGVKVAGKK

-416 NSIVSFYLSSKYKIM
+416 NSIVSFYLSNRYKIM

-457 FSHFNTKEEVDIC
+457 FSHFNTKEEVDVC
-470 IDAIKTIL
+470 IDSIKTIL
-478 DDLRQG
+478 SDLRQG
-484 EELI
+484 EDLI

>member
-1 MHGVIADKLGVI
+1 MKDI
-13 KLMDKREVYFDNSAT
+13 YFDNSSTSFPKAPNVGRAMGEFIENGAFNINRGSYEGAYEAGSAVLD
-28 TRAFDE
+28 TRE
-34 VRDIVAE
+34 
-41 TMTVDYGN
+41 M
-49 TSSRHMKGV
+49 
-58 EAERYVKAAREKIAK
+58 
-73 TLKVTE
+73 LKDLFNAPDSKNV
-79 KEIVFTSGGTES
+79 VFTP
-91 NNLAIIG
+91 
-98 SAIANQRAGKHIITT
+98 
-113 AIEHASVAAVV
+113 SVTYSLNYFIK
-124 GFLEE
+124 GFLKPNDHVLVTSVEHNAVMRPLVQMKELGLEFDVVPCDEE
-129 QGFEVTILP
+129 
-138 VDENGQISLEELEA
+138 
-152 AIREDT
+152 
-158 ILVSM
+158 
-163 MQINN
+163 
-168 EMGAIEPVA
+168 
-177 EAGALIKKKNPNTL
+177 
-191 FHVDAIQSY
+191 
-200 GKLRIYPKKMNVDML
+200 
-215 SVSGHKL
+215 
-222 HGPKGSGFLYIK
+222 GSITADDFRKYIK

-303 QGIGGFIASDKLEG
+303 QGIGGFISSDKLEG
-317 LIDPVISG
+317 LIYPIISG
-325 GTGSLSDSEEIPDF
+325 GTGSLSDSEEMPDF

-344 ESGTLNLPGIIGLHQ
+344 DSGTLNLPGIIGLHQ

-372 RKEKMEITKYFLDQ
+372 RNEKMEITKYFLDK
-386 VKEIDGVKVAGKK
+386 VKEIEGAKVAGKK

-442 HKTLKTFPQGTVRFS
+442 HQTLNTFPQGTVRFS

-484 EELI
+484 EDII

>member
-1 MHGVIADKLGVI
+1 MKDI
-13 KLMDKREVYFDNSAT
+13 YFDNSSTSFPKAPNVGRAMGEFIENGAFNINRGSYEGAYEAGSAVLD
-28 TRAFDE
+28 TREMLKDLFNAPNSQNVVFTPSVTYSLNFFIKGFLKRGDH
-34 VRDIVAE
+34 VLV
-41 TMTVDYGN
+41 
-49 TSSRHMKGV
+49 TSVEHNAVMRPLVQMEKLGV
-58 EAERYVKAAREKIAK
+58 EFDVVQCDEEGS
-73 TLKVTE
+73 VTADD
-79 KEIVFTSGGTES
+79 FRS
-91 NNLAIIG
+91 
-98 SAIANQRAGKHIITT
+98 
-113 AIEHASVAAVV
+113 
-124 GFLEE
+124 
-129 QGFEVTILP
+129 
-138 VDENGQISLEELEA
+138 
-152 AIREDT
+152 
-158 ILVSM
+158 
-163 MQINN
+163 
-168 EMGAIEPVA
+168 
-177 EAGALIKKKNPNTL
+177 
-191 FHVDAIQSY
+191 
-200 GKLRIYPKKMNVDML
+200 
-215 SVSGHKL
+215 
-222 HGPKGSGFLYIK
+222 YIK

-282 DMQKAN
+282 DMQKSN

-303 QGIGGFIASDKLEG
+303 QGIGGFIVSDKLEG

-325 GTGSLSDSEEIPDF
+325 GTGSLSDSEEIPTF

-359 ALVYLK
+359 ALIYLK

-372 RKEKMEITKYFLDQ
+372 RNEKMEITKYFLDQ
-386 VKEIDGVKVAGKK
+386 VKEIEGVRIAGKK

-416 NSIVSFYLSSKYKIM
+416 NSIVSFYLSNKYNIM

-484 EELI
+484 EDII

>member
-1 MHGVIADKLGVI
+1 MKDI
-13 KLMDKREVYFDNSAT
+13 YFDNSSTSFPKAPNVGRAMGEFIENGAFNINRGSYEGAYEAGSAVLD
-28 TRAFDE
+28 TREMLKDLFNCPNSKNVVFTPSVTYSLNFFIKGFLKPGDH
-34 VRDIVAE
+34 VLV
-41 TMTVDYGN
+41 
-49 TSSRHMKGV
+49 TSVEHNAVMRPLVQMEKLGV
-58 EAERYVKAAREKIAK
+58 EFDAVPCDEEGG
-73 TLKVTE
+73 VTADD
-79 KEIVFTSGGTES
+79 F
-91 NNLAIIG
+91 
-98 SAIANQRAGKHIITT
+98 RA
-113 AIEHASVAAVV
+113 
-124 GFLEE
+124 
-129 QGFEVTILP
+129 
-138 VDENGQISLEELEA
+138 
-152 AIREDT
+152 
-158 ILVSM
+158 
-163 MQINN
+163 
-168 EMGAIEPVA
+168 
-177 EAGALIKKKNPNTL
+177 
-191 FHVDAIQSY
+191 
-200 GKLRIYPKKMNVDML
+200 
-215 SVSGHKL
+215 
-222 HGPKGSGFLYIK
+222 YIK

-372 RKEKMEITKYFLDQ
+372 RNEKMEIPKYFLDQ

-457 FSHFNTKEEVDIC
+457 FSHFNTKEEVDVC
-470 IDAIKTIL
+470 IDSIKTIL
-478 DDLRQG
+478 SDLRQG
-484 EELI
+484 EDLI

>member
-1 MHGVIADKLGVI
+1 MKDI
-13 KLMDKREVYFDNSAT
+13 YFDNSSTSFPKAPNVGRAMGEFIENGAFNINRGSYEGAYEAGSAVLD
-28 TRAFDE
+28 TREMLKDLFNCPNSKNVVFTPSVTYSLNFFIKGFLKPGDH
-34 VRDIVAE
+34 VLV
-41 TMTVDYGN
+41 
-49 TSSRHMKGV
+49 TSVEHNAVMRPLVQMEKLGV
-58 EAERYVKAAREKIAK
+58 EFDAVPCDEEGG
-73 TLKVTE
+73 VTADD
-79 KEIVFTSGGTES
+79 F
-91 NNLAIIG
+91 
-98 SAIANQRAGKHIITT
+98 RA
-113 AIEHASVAAVV
+113 
-124 GFLEE
+124 
-129 QGFEVTILP
+129 
-138 VDENGQISLEELEA
+138 
-152 AIREDT
+152 
-158 ILVSM
+158 
-163 MQINN
+163 
-168 EMGAIEPVA
+168 
-177 EAGALIKKKNPNTL
+177 
-191 FHVDAIQSY
+191 
-200 GKLRIYPKKMNVDML
+200 
-215 SVSGHKL
+215 
-222 HGPKGSGFLYIK
+222 YIK

-249 GTIIPIEEIGAL
+249 GTIIPIEEIGTL

-470 IDAIKTIL
+470 INAIKTIL
-478 DDLRQG
+478 SDLRQG
-484 EELI
+484 EDLI

>member
-1 MHGVIADKLGVI
+1 MKDI
-13 KLMDKREVYFDNSAT
+13 YFDNSSTSFPKAPNVGRAMGEFIENGAFNINRGSYEGAYEAGSAVLD
-28 TRAFDE
+28 TREMLKDLFNCPNSKNVVFTPSVTYSLNFFIKGFLKPGDH
-34 VRDIVAE
+34 VLV
-41 TMTVDYGN
+41 
-49 TSSRHMKGV
+49 TSVEHNAVMRPLVQMEKLGV
-58 EAERYVKAAREKIAK
+58 EFDAVPGDEEGG
-73 TLKVTE
+73 VTADD
-79 KEIVFTSGGTES
+79 F
-91 NNLAIIG
+91 
-98 SAIANQRAGKHIITT
+98 RA
-113 AIEHASVAAVV
+113 
-124 GFLEE
+124 
-129 QGFEVTILP
+129 
-138 VDENGQISLEELEA
+138 
-152 AIREDT
+152 
-158 ILVSM
+158 
-163 MQINN
+163 
-168 EMGAIEPVA
+168 
-177 EAGALIKKKNPNTL
+177 
-191 FHVDAIQSY
+191 
-200 GKLRIYPKKMNVDML
+200 
-215 SVSGHKL
+215 
-222 HGPKGSGFLYIK
+222 YIK

-457 FSHFNTKEEVDIC
+457 FSHFNTKEEVDVC

-478 DDLRQG
+478 SDLRQG
-484 EELI
+484 EDLI

>member
-1 MHGVIADKLGVI
+1 MKDI
-13 KLMDKREVYFDNSAT
+13 YFDNSSTSFPKAPNVGRAMGEFIENGAFNINRGSYEGAYEAGSAVLD
-28 TRAFDE
+28 TREMLKDLFNCPNSKNVVFTPSVTYSLNFFIKGFLKPGDH
-34 VRDIVAE
+34 VLV
-41 TMTVDYGN
+41 
-49 TSSRHMKGV
+49 TSVEHNAVMRPLVQMEKLGV
-58 EAERYVKAAREKIAK
+58 EFDAVPCDAEGG
-73 TLKVTE
+73 VTADD
-79 KEIVFTSGGTES
+79 F
-91 NNLAIIG
+91 
-98 SAIANQRAGKHIITT
+98 RA
-113 AIEHASVAAVV
+113 
-124 GFLEE
+124 
-129 QGFEVTILP
+129 
-138 VDENGQISLEELEA
+138 
-152 AIREDT
+152 
-158 ILVSM
+158 
-163 MQINN
+163 
-168 EMGAIEPVA
+168 
-177 EAGALIKKKNPNTL
+177 
-191 FHVDAIQSY
+191 
-200 GKLRIYPKKMNVDML
+200 
-215 SVSGHKL
+215 
-222 HGPKGSGFLYIK
+222 YIK

-470 IDAIKTIL
+470 INAIKTIL
-478 DDLRQG
+478 SDLRQG
-484 EELI
+484 EDLI

>member
-1 MHGVIADKLGVI
+1 MKDI
-13 KLMDKREVYFDNSAT
+13 YFDNSSTSFPKAPNVGRAMGEFIENGAFNINRGSYEGAYEAGSAVLD
-28 TRAFDE
+28 TREMLKDLFNCPNSKNVVFTPSVTYSLNFFIKGFLKPGDH
-34 VRDIVAE
+34 VLV
-41 TMTVDYGN
+41 
-49 TSSRHMKGV
+49 TSVEHNAVMRPLVQMEKLGV
-58 EAERYVKAAREKIAK
+58 EFDAVPCDEEGG
-73 TLKVTE
+73 VTADD
-79 KEIVFTSGGTES
+79 F
-91 NNLAIIG
+91 
-98 SAIANQRAGKHIITT
+98 RA
-113 AIEHASVAAVV
+113 
-124 GFLEE
+124 
-129 QGFEVTILP
+129 
-138 VDENGQISLEELEA
+138 
-152 AIREDT
+152 
-158 ILVSM
+158 
-163 MQINN
+163 
-168 EMGAIEPVA
+168 
-177 EAGALIKKKNPNTL
+177 
-191 FHVDAIQSY
+191 
-200 GKLRIYPKKMNVDML
+200 
-215 SVSGHKL
+215 
-222 HGPKGSGFLYIK
+222 YIK

-372 RKEKMEITKYFLDQ
+372 RNEKMEITKYFLDQ
-386 VKEIDGVKVAGKK
+386 VKEIDGVRIAGKK

-457 FSHFNTKEEVDIC
+457 FSHFNTKEEVDVC
-470 IDAIKTIL
+470 IDSIKTIL
-478 DDLRQG
+478 SDLRQG
-484 EELI
+484 EDLI

>member
-1 MHGVIADKLGVI
+1 MKDI
-13 KLMDKREVYFDNSAT
+13 YFDNSSTSFPKAPNVGRAMGEFIENGAFNINRGSYEGAYEAGSAVLD
-28 TRAFDE
+28 TREMLKDLFNCPNSKNVVFTPSVTYSLNFFIKGFLKPGDH
-34 VRDIVAE
+34 VLV
-41 TMTVDYGN
+41 
-49 TSSRHMKGV
+49 TSVEHNAVMRPLVQMEKLGV
-58 EAERYVKAAREKIAK
+58 EFDAVPCDEEGG
-73 TLKVTE
+73 VTADD
-79 KEIVFTSGGTES
+79 F
-91 NNLAIIG
+91 
-98 SAIANQRAGKHIITT
+98 RA
-113 AIEHASVAAVV
+113 
-124 GFLEE
+124 
-129 QGFEVTILP
+129 
-138 VDENGQISLEELEA
+138 
-152 AIREDT
+152 
-158 ILVSM
+158 
-163 MQINN
+163 
-168 EMGAIEPVA
+168 
-177 EAGALIKKKNPNTL
+177 
-191 FHVDAIQSY
+191 
-200 GKLRIYPKKMNVDML
+200 
-215 SVSGHKL
+215 
-222 HGPKGSGFLYIK
+222 YIK

-282 DMQKAN
+282 DMQKVN

-470 IDAIKTIL
+470 INAIKTIL
-478 DDLRQG
+478 SDLRQG

>member
-1 MHGVIADKLGVI
+1 MKDI
-13 KLMDKREVYFDNSAT
+13 YFDNSSTSFPKAPNVGRAMGEFIENGAFNINRGSYEGAYEAGSAVLD
-28 TRAFDE
+28 TREMLKDLFNCPNSKNVVFTPSVTYSLNFFIKGFLKPGDH
-34 VRDIVAE
+34 VLV
-41 TMTVDYGN
+41 
-49 TSSRHMKGV
+49 TSVEHNAVMRPLVQMEKLGV
-58 EAERYVKAAREKIAK
+58 EFDAVPCDEEGG
-73 TLKVTE
+73 VTADD
-79 KEIVFTSGGTES
+79 F
-91 NNLAIIG
+91 
-98 SAIANQRAGKHIITT
+98 RA
-113 AIEHASVAAVV
+113 
-124 GFLEE
+124 
-129 QGFEVTILP
+129 
-138 VDENGQISLEELEA
+138 
-152 AIREDT
+152 
-158 ILVSM
+158 
-163 MQINN
+163 
-168 EMGAIEPVA
+168 
-177 EAGALIKKKNPNTL
+177 
-191 FHVDAIQSY
+191 
-200 GKLRIYPKKMNVDML
+200 
-215 SVSGHKL
+215 
-222 HGPKGSGFLYIK
+222 YIK

-317 LIDPVISG
+317 LIEPVISG

-457 FSHFNTKEEVDIC
+457 FSHFNTKEEVDVC

-478 DDLRQG
+478 SDLRQG
-484 EELI
+484 EDLI

>member
-1 MHGVIADKLGVI
+1 MKDI
-13 KLMDKREVYFDNSAT
+13 YFDNSSTSFPKAPNVGRAMGEFIENGAFNINRGSYEGAYEAGSAVLD
-28 TRAFDE
+28 TRE
-34 VRDIVAE
+34 
-41 TMTVDYGN
+41 M
-49 TSSRHMKGV
+49 
-58 EAERYVKAAREKIAK
+58 
-73 TLKVTE
+73 LKDLFNCPNSKNV
-79 KEIVFTSGGTES
+79 VFTP
-91 NNLAIIG
+91 
-98 SAIANQRAGKHIITT
+98 
-113 AIEHASVAAVV
+113 SVTYSLNYFIK
-124 GFLEE
+124 GFLKPNDHVLVTSVEHNAVMRPLVQMKELGLEFDVVPCDEE
-129 QGFEVTILP
+129 
-138 VDENGQISLEELEA
+138 
-152 AIREDT
+152 
-158 ILVSM
+158 
-163 MQINN
+163 
-168 EMGAIEPVA
+168 
-177 EAGALIKKKNPNTL
+177 
-191 FHVDAIQSY
+191 
-200 GKLRIYPKKMNVDML
+200 
-215 SVSGHKL
+215 
-222 HGPKGSGFLYIK
+222 GSITADDFRKYIK

-303 QGIGGFIASDKLEG
+303 QGIGGFISSDKLEG
-317 LIDPVISG
+317 LIYPIISG
-325 GTGSLSDSEEIPDF
+325 GTGSLSDSEEMPDF

-372 RKEKMEITKYFLDQ
+372 RNEKMEITKYFLDK
-386 VKEIDGVKVAGKK
+386 VKEIEGAKVAGKK

-442 HKTLKTFPQGTVRFS
+442 HQTLNTFPQGTVRFS
-457 FSHFNTKEEVDIC
+457 FSHFNTEEEVDIC

-484 EELI
+484 EDII

>member
-1 MHGVIADKLGVI
+1 MKDI
-13 KLMDKREVYFDNSAT
+13 YFDNSSTSFPKAPNVGRAMGEFIENGAFNINRGSYEGAYEAGSAVLD
-28 TRAFDE
+28 TRE
-34 VRDIVAE
+34 
-41 TMTVDYGN
+41 M
-49 TSSRHMKGV
+49 
-58 EAERYVKAAREKIAK
+58 
-73 TLKVTE
+73 LKDLFNAPDSKNV
-79 KEIVFTSGGTES
+79 VFTP
-91 NNLAIIG
+91 
-98 SAIANQRAGKHIITT
+98 
-113 AIEHASVAAVV
+113 SVTYSLNYFIK
-124 GFLEE
+124 GFLKPNDHVLVTSVEHNAVMRPLVQMKELGLEFDVVPCDEE
-129 QGFEVTILP
+129 
-138 VDENGQISLEELEA
+138 
-152 AIREDT
+152 
-158 ILVSM
+158 
-163 MQINN
+163 
-168 EMGAIEPVA
+168 
-177 EAGALIKKKNPNTL
+177 
-191 FHVDAIQSY
+191 
-200 GKLRIYPKKMNVDML
+200 
-215 SVSGHKL
+215 
-222 HGPKGSGFLYIK
+222 GSITADDFRKYIK

-303 QGIGGFIASDKLEG
+303 QGIGGFISSDKLEG
-317 LIDPVISG
+317 LIYPIISG
-325 GTGSLSDSEEIPDF
+325 GTGSLSDSEEMPDF

-372 RKEKMEITKYFLDQ
+372 RNEKMEITKYFLDK
-386 VKEIDGVKVAGKK
+386 VKEIEGAKVAGKK

-442 HKTLKTFPQGTVRFS
+442 HQTLNTFPQGTVRFS
-457 FSHFNTKEEVDIC
+457 FSHFNTEEEVDIC

-484 EELI
+484 EDII

>member
-1 MHGVIADKLGVI
+1 MKDI
-13 KLMDKREVYFDNSAT
+13 YFDNSSTSFPKAPNVGRAMGEFIENGAFNINRGSYEGAYEAGSAVLD
-28 TRAFDE
+28 TRE
-34 VRDIVAE
+34 
-41 TMTVDYGN
+41 M
-49 TSSRHMKGV
+49 
-58 EAERYVKAAREKIAK
+58 
-73 TLKVTE
+73 LKDLFNAPDSKNV
-79 KEIVFTSGGTES
+79 VFTP
-91 NNLAIIG
+91 
-98 SAIANQRAGKHIITT
+98 
-113 AIEHASVAAVV
+113 SVTYSLNYFIK
-124 GFLEE
+124 GFLKPNDHVLVTSVEHNAVMRPLVQMKELGLEFDVVPCDEE
-129 QGFEVTILP
+129 
-138 VDENGQISLEELEA
+138 
-152 AIREDT
+152 
-158 ILVSM
+158 
-163 MQINN
+163 
-168 EMGAIEPVA
+168 
-177 EAGALIKKKNPNTL
+177 
-191 FHVDAIQSY
+191 
-200 GKLRIYPKKMNVDML
+200 
-215 SVSGHKL
+215 
-222 HGPKGSGFLYIK
+222 GSITADDFRKYIK

-303 QGIGGFIASDKLEG
+303 QGIGGFISSDKLEG
-317 LIDPVISG
+317 LIYPIISG
-325 GTGSLSDSEEIPDF
+325 GTGSLSDSEEMPDF

-372 RKEKMEITKYFLDQ
+372 RNEKMEITKSFLDK
-386 VKEIDGVKVAGKK
+386 VKEIEGAKVAGKK

-442 HKTLKTFPQGTVRFS
+442 HQTLNTFPQGTVRFS
-457 FSHFNTKEEVDIC
+457 FSHFNTEEEVDIC

-484 EELI
+484 EDII